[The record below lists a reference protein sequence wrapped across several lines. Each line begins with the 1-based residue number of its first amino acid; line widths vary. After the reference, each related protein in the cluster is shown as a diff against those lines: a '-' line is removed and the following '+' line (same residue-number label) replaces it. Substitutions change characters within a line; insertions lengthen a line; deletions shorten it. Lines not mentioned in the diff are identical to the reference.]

1 MVLYMRKVIFC
12 IDDLKYLDNLMIA
25 ENIDQEERKNI
36 LMGLDSF
43 KAIYTLYGTNNSPD
57 RYTLT
62 DVDGKKILLCNL
74 NGYQKGVIL
83 NDCMSYFCGG
93 SYHENGEGPFGV
105 VNIQELTA

>member
-1 MVLYMRKVIFC
+1 MRKVIFY
-12 IDDLKYLDNLMIA
+12 IDDLKYLENLLISDGI
-25 ENIDQEERKNI
+25 ELEERKNI

-62 DVDGKKILLCNL
+62 EENGNKILLSNL

-93 SYHENGEGPFGV
+93 SYHENSLEPFGV
-105 VNIQELTA
+105 IDIKEIIS